1 LITAKQQSVKLTR
14 QPAYTTRKFK
24 KRIFFLPFALFVS
37 FFSCNSGNVPD
48 DHKLQLAQI
57 ADNATALADKR
68 GAAAAIGYFNH
79 GYARIENPGVYAQW
93 KRLNFI
99 GAMYVKF
106 GQINNDS
113 QYLKLGLTYA
123 DSMISTLRP
132 NHPEKRYLKEYGS
145 SFFVKGDALFGL
157 NRYDEAFRCY
167 YIGKQLV
174 AGISTPCC
182 RVYFNNRLAL
192 IDYRQHKFQ
201 EAAGLFQS
209 SYRDELSCK
218 TDFDAFCITQG
229 AMDNAGLSYEQLH
242 KYDSA
247 RTCFMTTLGFIER
260 NEQKFPTQ
268 NRFIQ
273 DARGVT
279 YGYLGMISQDAGRNN
294 EAEGWFKKSIALNSY
309 GGNERKNT
317 QLIQLKLARIYL
329 DEKRNSAAD
338 SLIKTIRLSLDTL
351 PNQAGELGWQQ
362 LKWNY
367 LFDINQA
374 KNSTPYLLRYI
385 RLKDSFN
392 FAEKQIAIA
401 DAGNSFRQL
410 KEDDQLTLLKKE
422 DELHFLYTVLISIFS
437 GLCIII
443 AFLVWR
449 SWRRAKNNNLILRS
463 LNKRVQERNE
473 RLQKAMTALEES
485 QEENTKMM
493 QIVAHDLRNPIG
505 GITSVA
511 SMMLDEPGRN
521 DEDRMFL
528 ELIKTSG
535 QNSLELVSDLLQVHS
550 RVEELK
556 KEPLELSEMLSYC
569 AELLRFKADAKS
581 QRIDLDLTPTIIAAN
596 REKLWRVIS
605 NLVANAIKF
614 SPSGATILV
623 KLEQRPESALISV
636 KDDGIGI
643 PDEMKDKIFDM
654 FTKAK
659 RPGTAGEQPFGL
671 GLAIS
676 RQIIEAHG
684 GKIWFESKAGQGT
697 TFFVE
702 LPV

>member
-1 LITAKQQSVKLTR
+1 
-14 QPAYTTRKFK
+14 
-24 KRIFFLPFALFVS
+24 
-37 FFSCNSGNVPD
+37 
-48 DHKLQLAQI
+48 
-57 ADNATALADKR
+57 
-68 GAAAAIGYFNH
+68 
-79 GYARIENPGVYAQW
+79 
-93 KRLNFI
+93 
-99 GAMYVKF
+99 
-106 GQINNDS
+106 
-113 QYLKLGLTYA
+113 
-123 DSMISTLRP
+123 
-132 NHPEKRYLKEYGS
+132 
-145 SFFVKGDALFGL
+145 
-157 NRYDEAFRCY
+157 
-167 YIGKQLV
+167 
-174 AGISTPCC
+174 
-182 RVYFNNRLAL
+182 
-192 IDYRQHKFQ
+192 
-201 EAAGLFQS
+201 
-209 SYRDELSCK
+209 
-218 TDFDAFCITQG
+218 
-229 AMDNAGLSYEQLH
+229 
-242 KYDSA
+242 
-247 RTCFMTTLGFIER
+247 
-260 NEQKFPTQ
+260 
-268 NRFIQ
+268 
-273 DARGVT
+273 
-279 YGYLGMISQDAGRNN
+279 
-294 EAEGWFKKSIALNSY
+294 
-309 GGNERKNT
+309 
-317 QLIQLKLARIYL
+317 
-329 DEKRNSAAD
+329 
-338 SLIKTIRLSLDTL
+338 
-351 PNQAGELGWQQ
+351 
-362 LKWNY
+362 
-367 LFDINQA
+367 
-374 KNSTPYLLRYI
+374 
-385 RLKDSFN
+385 
-392 FAEKQIAIA
+392 
-401 DAGNSFRQL
+401 L